1 MEKQAQGAHAAA
13 QVFPFAHSP
22 DNRHAWDGRSA
33 GEGVPFEIRPDP
45 FGNRLSAEVHGLD
58 LSQPLDAETV
68 RTLYAAW
75 VRYKI
80 LIFVDQHIDDAQ
92 QIAFTRYFGPLEEFP
107 MKAVRANTHSEIFRV
122 SNVDTEGNHLPA
134 DHNTVRYL
142 HVTQQWHIDSSY
154 RAVPSKG
161 SVFRGIELT
170 RQGGETWF
178 CDLEQAYEDLP
189 AALRTR
195 VDGLQAVHD
204 FEVSRR
210 AVGNLAPLSPEEK
223 AAVPVAVHP
232 LVRTHPDSGRRSLFL
247 SPVHISHVVGLSA
260 ADSKALLD
268 ELVGLAVQEKYI
280 YTHRWWPGD
289 VMMWD
294 NRSLMHWA
302 QPFNEQALRR
312 VMHRTTL
319 AGERAAGASQ

>member
-1 MEKQAQGAHAAA
+1 MH
-13 QVFPFAHSP
+13 
-22 DNRHAWDGRSA
+22 
-33 GEGVPFEIRPDP
+33 FEIRPNP
-45 FGNRLSAEVHGLD
+45 FGLTLSAEVHGLD

-68 RTLYAAW
+68 RTLDAAW
-75 VRYKI
+75 VRHKL

-92 QIAFTRYFGPLEEFP
+92 QIAFTRNFGELEKFP
-107 MKAVRANTHSEIFRV
+107 MKSVRADTHEEIFRV
-122 SNVDTEGNHLPA
+122 SNVDTEGRHLPS

-154 RAVPSKG
+154 RKVPSKG
-161 SVFRGIELT
+161 AVFRGLELT

-189 AALRTR
+189 AARR
-195 VDGLQAVHD
+195 AQVDELQAVHD
-204 FEVSRR
+204 FETSRR
-210 AVGNLAPLSPEEK
+210 AVGNLVPLSAEEK

-247 SPVHISHVVGLSA
+247 SPVHTSHVVGLSPE
-260 ADSKALLD
+260 DSRALLD
-268 ELVGLAVQEKYI
+268 ELVHFAIQDKYI
-280 YTHRWWPGD
+280 YKHRWWPGD

-302 QPFNEQALRR
+302 QPFDEQALRR

-319 AGERAAGASQ
+319 AGTPVAGPGR